1 MHPLLFTFP
10 LLLCTACDTQRHE
23 PPAPPAQ
30 AQACRTIDGGT
41 ALPGEVRETS
51 GLAVSSDATVLWT
64 HNDRGHDPVLYAV
77 ADNGGLHSTV
87 VVTGTEP
94 VDWEDIEA
102 APCASGR
109 CLYIADIG
117 DNDQVR
123 AHITIYEI
131 TEPGP
136 DDDRAGA
143 RAMRARYP
151 DGARNAEAMFMLP
164 GGDVYIVTKGDD
176 SAPALYRF
184 PAHMRARENVVLERV
199 RGPMAQPQQRRDYIT
214 GAAATPD
221 GRWVAIRTYGALHIY
236 AAADLLSG
244 TGRASITVDLSPLG
258 EPQGE
263 GVAIADDGTVWLSSE
278 AEGGGAA
285 PRLARLSCTLP
296 D

>member
-1 MHPLLFTFP
+1 MHTLLFTFP
-10 LLLCTACDTQRHE
+10 LLLCTACDGQRHD
-23 PPAPPAQ
+23 PPAPAAQ
-30 AQACRTIDGGT
+30 VCRTIEAGV
-41 ALPGEVRETS
+41 ALPAQVRETS
-51 GLAVSSDATVLWT
+51 GLAVSSTATVLWT
-64 HNDRGHDPVLYAV
+64 HNDRGHDPVVYAV
-77 ADNGGLHSTV
+77 AAEGGLRGTV
-87 VVTGTEP
+87 AVTGVAP

-117 DNDQVR
+117 DNDTARGHV
-123 AHITIYEI
+123 TIYEI
-131 TEPGP
+131 TEPAL
-136 DDDRAGA
+136 DDDRAAA

-184 PAHMRARENVVLERV
+184 PATMRARGDVVLERV
-199 RGPMAQPQQRRDYIT
+199 RGAMGQPQQRRDYIT

-244 TGRASITVDLSPLG
+244 TGSASITMDLVPLG
-258 EPQGE
+258 EAQGE

-285 PRLARLSCTLP
+285 PRLARLRCTLP
-296 D
+296 E

>member
-1 MHPLLFTFP
+1 MHILLFTFP
-10 LLLCTACDTQRHE
+10 LLLLTACDAQRPE
-23 PPAPPAQ
+23 PPALQ
-30 AQACRTIDGGT
+30 AQACRTIDAGT
-41 ALPGEVRETS
+41 ALPGVVRETS

-77 ADNGGLHSTV
+77 ADNGGLRSTV
-87 VVTGTEP
+87 VVDGTVP

-123 AHITIYEI
+123 DHVTIYEV
-131 TEPGP
+131 TEPAPG
-136 DDDRAGA
+136 DERVIA

-176 SAPALYRF
+176 SPPAIYRF
-184 PAHMRARENVVLERV
+184 PAGMRARQDVVLERV
-199 RGPMAQPQQRRDYIT
+199 RSSMAQPRQRRDYIT

-221 GRWVAIRTYGALHIY
+221 GRWVAIRTYGALHIH
-236 AAADLLSG
+236 AAAALLSG
-244 TGRASITVDLSPLG
+244 TGSEPITVDLTPLG

-263 GVAIADDGTVWLSSE
+263 GVAIGDDGTVWLSSE
-278 AEGGGAA
+278 AEGGGAL

>member
-1 MHPLLFTFP
+1 MHNLLFTFP
-10 LLLCTACDTQRHE
+10 LLLCTACDVERHE
-23 PPAPPAQ
+23 PPAPHAQ
-30 AQACRTIDGGT
+30 VCRTIDAGVS
-41 ALPGEVRETS
+41 LPGQVRETS
-51 GLAVSSDATVLWT
+51 GIALSSDATVLWT
-64 HNDRGHDPVLYAV
+64 HNDRGNDAVLYAV
-77 ADNGGLHSTV
+77 AHNGGLRGAVT
-87 VVTGTEP
+87 VTGTAP

-102 APCASGR
+102 APCASGT

-123 AHITIYEI
+123 GHITIYEV
-131 TEPGP
+131 TEPAP
-136 DDDRAGA
+136 DDDRTTA

-164 GGDVYIVTKGDD
+164 GGDVYIVTKGND
-176 SAPALYRF
+176 SPPALYRF
-184 PAHMRARENVVLERV
+184 PAGMRARQDVVLERV
-199 RGPMAQPQQRRDYIT
+199 RGPLAQPQQRRDYIT

-236 AAADLLSG
+236 EAADLLSG
-244 TGRASITVDLSPLG
+244 GGGEPITVDLTPLG

-263 GVAIADDGTVWLSSE
+263 GVAIGDDGTVWLSSE